1 MTTSP
6 TNLEV
11 ITPADWIPGPT
22 QGDWTYNE
30 YMTLPDDGQRYEIAD
45 GVLLLTP
52 SSTGPHQDTI
62 GEVFFHLQSHIK
74 LARLGLVIQ
83 APFVV
88 ELSAKDV
95 FQPDIFVVM
104 NAHLDRMQEGKLIGA
119 PDLVVEVSTSGTI
132 AFDRLTRYDTYEYS
146 GVLEYWILNLER
158 RTVEVFVLQG
168 DEYHS
173 LGTFHGEQKV
183 PSQLISWLSVRVDQ
197 FFMPRK

>member
-1 MTTSP
+1 MITKTDQ
-6 TNLEV
+6 LQV

-30 YMTLPDDGQRYEIAD
+30 YITLPDDGQRYEIVD

-74 LARLGLVIQ
+74 LARLGSVIQ

-104 NAHLDRMQEGKLIGA
+104 NAHLDRIQEGKLIGA

-132 AFDRLTRYDTYEYS
+132 AFDRLSRYDTYEYS
-146 GVLEYWILNLER
+146 VVLEYWILNLVR
-158 RTVEVFVLQG
+158 RTVEVFVLEG

-173 LGTFHGEQKV
+173 LGIFHGEQKV
-183 PSQLISWLSVRVDQ
+183 PSRLISWLSVRVDQ

>member
-6 TNLEV
+6 TNLQV

-22 QGDWTYNE
+22 QGNWTYNQ
-30 YMTLPDDGQRYEIAD
+30 YLALPDDGKRYEIAD

-52 SSTGPHQDTI
+52 STTGSHQDTI
-62 GEVFFHLQSHIK
+62 GEVFFHLRSHVK
-74 LARLGLVIQ
+74 LAGLGLVIQ

-104 NAHLDRMQEGKLIGA
+104 NAHLDRVQENKLVGA
-119 PDLVVEVSTSGTI
+119 PDLVVEVSTPGTA
-132 AFDRLTRYDTYEYS
+132 AFDRLTKYDTYEYKR
-146 GVLEYWILNLER
+146 VLEYWIVNLER
-158 RTVEVFVLQG
+158 RTVEIFVLED

-173 LGTFHGEQKV
+173 LGVFQGEQKV
-183 PSQLISWLSVRVDQ
+183 PSRLISWLSVHVDQ
-197 FFMPRK
+197 FFMLRK